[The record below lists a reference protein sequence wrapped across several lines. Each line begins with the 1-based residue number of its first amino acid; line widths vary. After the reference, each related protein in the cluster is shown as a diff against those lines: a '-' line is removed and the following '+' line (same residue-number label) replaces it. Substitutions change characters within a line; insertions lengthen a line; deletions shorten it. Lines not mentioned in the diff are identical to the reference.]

1 MPQYRYDVIE
11 EIRKRLSG
19 PLPGPEAQY
28 RMAFLRRLEDLAR
41 LGGVPDHARTAC
53 VLHLLHWDAGAWRT
67 VLIQRTVNPR
77 DKHAGQMSFPGGRHE
92 MQDASLEQAALRETE
107 EEIGVPPSAIRIIG
121 RLTELYIPVSNYLVH
136 PFVGILEK
144 PMQFTP
150 QPGEVADIIRPPM
163 RLFYEEAHCKRGDL
177 PVSEGVLLKDV
188 PHFSVSDRIV
198 WGATAMILSEFL
210 ALFPEGLD

>member
-1 MPQYRYDVIE
+1 
-11 EIRKRLSG
+11 
-19 PLPGPEAQY
+19 
-28 RMAFLRRLEDLAR
+28 
-41 LGGVPDHARTAC
+41 
-53 VLHLLHWDAGAWRT
+53 
-67 VLIQRTVNPR
+67 
-77 DKHAGQMSFPGGRHE
+77 
-92 MQDASLEQAALRETE
+92 
-107 EEIGVPPSAIRIIG
+107 
-121 RLTELYIPVSNYLVH
+121 LVH

-144 PMQFTP
+144 PAQFTP